1 MNDIREE
8 IWSLVPTNARL
19 QKLMFP
25 SVQVSL
31 WTCDEVEDVL
41 FSDFFGVGGGVE
53 GGDGCGGC
61 GAREEEKAEG
71 YGECDEERETD
82 EGSPSNDG
90 HLKLKRGDSGDDE
103 GGERE
108 KEKEKEKEERENLG
122 VSWL

>member
-1 MNDIREE
+1 MSSQKVTANGRKKQENAWSNSLWFLEPVPIIVDTILNDIREE

-71 YGECDEERETD
+71 
-82 EGSPSNDG
+82 
-90 HLKLKRGDSGDDE
+90 
-103 GGERE
+103 
-108 KEKEKEKEERENLG
+108 
-122 VSWL
+122 